1 VTRTATVLQ
10 HRGAAAPWPVTTERG
25 EEKRMSE
32 IRSRLP
38 EDVRKTV
45 GEALQGAVVDL
56 VDLGLVAKQVHW
68 TVVGREF
75 RSVHLQLDDVVAT
88 ARQYS
93 DTLAERAVAIGV
105 LPDGRAT
112 ALLEQSGLPQPPLAW
127 VPAGEAIGFFVRA
140 LDEVVERMRER
151 IDGTRDDPVSQDLV
165 IEVTGALE
173 KHLWMWQA
181 ESQAR

>member
-1 VTRTATVLQ
+1 M
-10 HRGAAAPWPVTTERG
+10 P
-25 EEKRMSE
+25 E
-32 IRSRLP
+32 IRSRLS

-45 GEALQGAVVDL
+45 GEALQGALVDL

-68 TVVGREF
+68 TVVGPHF

-88 ARQYS
+88 TRQYS
-93 DTLAERAVAIGV
+93 DALAERAVAIGV

-112 ALLEQSGLPQPPLAW
+112 ALQEQSELTQPPLAW
-127 VPAGEAIGFFVRA
+127 IPAGEAISFLVHA
-140 LDEVVERMRER
+140 LDEVVARMRER

-165 IEVTGALE
+165 IEATGALE

>member
-1 VTRTATVLQ
+1 MA
-10 HRGAAAPWPVTTERG
+10 
-25 EEKRMSE
+25 E
-32 IRSRLP
+32 IKSRLP

-68 TVVGREF
+68 TVVGPHF

-88 ARQYS
+88 TRQYT

-105 LPDGRAT
+105 LPDGRST
-112 ALLEQSGLPQPPLAW
+112 ALQEQSDLSQPPLAW
-127 VPAGEAIGFFVRA
+127 IPAGEAINVLVDA
-140 LDEVVERMRER
+140 LDEVVARMRER
-151 IDGTRDDPVSQDLV
+151 IDATRDDPVSQDLV

-181 ESQAR
+181 ENDPR